1 MQQVRQRRG
10 RRELFFITRGTCR
23 AVREISVPG
32 HGRQTLELCQLWPK
46 DLCGELPLLQR
57 SAQAAEAS
65 VLCETAAEVL
75 VLPKLHFEIVTSS
88 DRTMQLVRGKF
99 EARYPPPEA
108 LVARFF
114 QEGRWKEFQKDLIGE
129 IRRTAA
135 DQPGRKGAKLAKEI
149 FGKPAW
155 TRPLRGEEHL
165 DERPVW
171 RSGTN
176 RQAVG

>member
-1 MQQVRQRRG
+1 MDGGAACDGVTAYRTVIG
-10 RRELFFITRGTCR
+10 RDNGEG
-23 AVREISVPG
+23 G
-32 HGRQTLELCQLWPK
+32 GRY
-46 DLCGELPLLQR
+46 DAIHVG
-57 SAQAAEAS
+57 AA
-65 VLCETAAEVL
+65 AAAL
-75 VLPKLHFEIVTSS
+75 
-88 DRTMQLVRGKF
+88 
-99 EARYPPPEA
+99 PEA

-114 QEGRWKEFQKDLIGE
+114 QEGRWKEFQTDLIGE

-155 TRPLRGEEHL
+155 TRPLRGEELL